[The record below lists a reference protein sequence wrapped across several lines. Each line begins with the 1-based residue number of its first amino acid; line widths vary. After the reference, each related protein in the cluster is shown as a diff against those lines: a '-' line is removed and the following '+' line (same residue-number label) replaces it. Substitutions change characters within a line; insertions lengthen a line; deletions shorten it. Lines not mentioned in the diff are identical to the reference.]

1 MENTNLENVNE
12 ETVETTEVQEE
23 VKEVPAEEVKEE
35 VKAKADRPNR
45 QTRNRRQ
52 NVKEREQKEFEE
64 RVVQINRISKTVK
77 GGRRMRF
84 SALVVVG
91 DKKGRVGY
99 GLAKANEVPDAIR
112 KALEAAK
119 KGVVRVPLVDNY
131 RTIPHGITGKYGAG
145 EVVLRPA
152 AEGTGIIAGGAVRAI
167 LELAGATDVVSK
179 CTGSRT
185 PINMVRATMNG
196 LNALKTVDGVAKLRG
211 KKVSEIR

>member
-1 MENTNLENVNE
+1 MENTNRDN
-12 ETVETTEVQEE
+12 
-23 VKEVPAEEVKEE
+23 KR
-35 VKAKADRPNR
+35 D
-45 QTRNRRQ
+45 NRRPRRFTRD
-52 NVKEREQKEFEE
+52 VKEFEE

-91 DKKGRVGY
+91 DKKGRVGF
-99 GLAKANEVPDAIR
+99 GLGKANEVPDAIR
-112 KALEAAK
+112 KALDTAK
-119 KGVVRVPLVDNY
+119 KNVVRVPLVSNY
-131 RTIPHGITGKYGAG
+131 RTIPHAITGEYGAG

-185 PINMVRATMNG
+185 PINMVRATMDG
-196 LNALKTVDGVAKLRG
+196 LNKLKTVNGVAKLRG
-211 KKVSEIR
+211 KKVEEIR